1 MRTAVEQDVDT
12 GAMFKEMKRITN
24 NTENQHP
31 SNNSVFN
38 FINSKLNELDGS
50 NGTNTI
56 TLKLQNHKRKAIL
69 STVSKLLIATSR
81 AYSGNTIKTTFI
93 LNGQLDIAHKLV
105 PSLSNLMHTYRG
117 DIEGTS
123 WYENREHLL
132 GKLYEEAFT
141 TGMVSE
147 TTLQLS
153 NISRYEFSGR
163 SGQP

>member
-1 MRTAVEQDVDT
+1 MEQATDT
-12 GAMFKEMKRITN
+12 GVMLKEMKRITN

-50 NGTNTI
+50 NGTNAI
-56 TLKLQNHKRKAIL
+56 TLKLLNHKRKAIL

-81 AYSGNTIKTTFI
+81 AYSDNTIKTAFI

-123 WYENREHLL
+123 WYENREQLL
-132 GKLYEEAFT
+132 GKFYEEAFT
-141 TGMVSE
+141 TGMVSK
-147 TTLQLS
+147 TTL
-153 NISRYEFSGR
+153 
-163 SGQP
+163 